1 MARLKK
7 RKLTDAEI
15 EKKKQADAEQE
26 REVLV
31 RSANLVILAIAMVV
45 AVNKEI
51 ERGWVWICLIPFVM
65 IKFWDII
72 TRVYGMSNPVVT
84 PKLHRQA
91 MIVLTCIEV
100 FFVLLMIFGIV
111 RLIF

>member
-1 MARLKK
+1 MAREQK
-7 RKLTDAEI
+7 R
-15 EKKKQADAEQE
+15 QADEEQE
-26 REVLV
+26 REVLI

-45 AVNKEI
+45 AVNNEI

-91 MIVLTCIEV
+91 MIVLAFIEL
-100 FFVLLMIFGIV
+100 FFVALIIFGIV
-111 RLIF
+111 RLVF